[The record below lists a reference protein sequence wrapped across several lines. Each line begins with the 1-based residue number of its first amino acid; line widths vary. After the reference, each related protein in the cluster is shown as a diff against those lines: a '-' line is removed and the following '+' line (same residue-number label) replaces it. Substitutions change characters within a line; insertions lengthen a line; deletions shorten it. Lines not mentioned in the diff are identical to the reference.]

1 MSDQQSQIT
10 QSNDALA
17 NNPPSA
23 GQLPPPSGDSEKADK
38 YISQLIDLISTDKL
52 LVSHTD
58 LAKFD
63 PTSLQ
68 DHYRMDLKDYEV
80 EVSHNKQADS
90 GQDSYIILFN
100 NLKFVND
107 KCTEKVI
114 LAYMN
119 LTEAQFKSFKSTTD
133 EYLDRKRREAEEK
146 RLREAMTPI
155 DDILTQLTAPAPEP
169 AELAETDSASDQ
181 TDQSIVDDNP
191 PPTFAAPA

>member
-1 MSDQQSQIT
+1 MSDQQSQ
-10 QSNDALA
+10 
-17 NNPPSA
+17 
-23 GQLPPPSGDSEKADK
+23 LPPPNGDPEQADK
-38 YISQLIDLISTDKL
+38 YINQLIDLISTDKL

-68 DHYRMDLKDYEV
+68 DHYRMGLKDYEV

-90 GQDSYIILFN
+90 GQDSYVILFN
-100 NLKFVND
+100 NLKYVND

-119 LTEAQFKSFKSTTD
+119 LTEDQFKSFKSTTD

-155 DDILTQLTAPAPEP
+155 DDILAQLTAPAPQP
-169 AELAETDSASDQ
+169 ELAETDSASDQ